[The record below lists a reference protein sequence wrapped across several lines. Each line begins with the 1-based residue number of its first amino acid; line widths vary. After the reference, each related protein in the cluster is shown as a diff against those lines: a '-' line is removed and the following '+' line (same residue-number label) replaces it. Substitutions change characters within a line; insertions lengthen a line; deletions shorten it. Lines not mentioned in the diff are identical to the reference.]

1 LSNDGFQYYVIFV
14 DHFTKYTWLYPLRL
28 KSDVLNVFTKFKTV
42 VEKFFKTSILTIYS
56 DGGGEYQKL
65 KSFLETY
72 GIQHLKT
79 PPHTPQHNGS
89 AERRHCHIVETG
101 LTLLHNASLP
111 LSFWSFAF
119 QTTSYLINRLL
130 TPLLNNKSPFESL
143 FRSPP
148 NYSKLRIFGC
158 LCFPWLKPY
167 TSHKLEPKSRPYL
180 FLGYSSS
187 QSAYKCYDLSS
198 KNFFITHHVKFF
210 EHVFPMHTNPIHSSW
225 VPSSTIDTW
234 SACSPS
240 LAAIFPP
247 HFNVPLTHM
256 SSPPTLHVTSSP
268 SPAASH
274 GRSTSLDNTTSSSCN
289 ETSVPHVPSPQPQ
302 SSHPSPTTEPPI
314 ASRIH
319 SMTTRSQNNI
329 FKPKQLHL
337 TTKHPLPDPI
347 EPTTVSQAMKDPRWH
362 SAMAV
367 ELNALVR
374 NGTWDLVPPQS
385 HHNVVGYKWVFRIK
399 RNPNGTIARYKA
411 RLVAKGFHQRPGVD
425 YHDTFSPA
433 VKPTT
438 IHLVL
443 CLALNQGWNI
453 RQLDV
458 NNAFLH
464 GSLSEEVLMQQPPG
478 YIDTTHPSHVCRLH
492 NAIYGLKQAPRAWYN
507 ELKNFLLAY
516 GFANS
521 KSDASLFVYR
531 NQGVILYFLV
541 YVDDLIIT
549 GNDNSFIS
557 YFLQALSTR
566 FSIKDLGDLNYF
578 LGVEVLPSSA
588 GLLLTQHKYIRDLL
602 TRTQLAGIK
611 EVHTP
616 MATNT
621 FLVLH
626 NGSPPTDATTYRSVI
641 GALQYLTITRLDI
654 SYTVNKLS
662 QFMHCPSETHW
673 AAAKRLLRYLKHT
686 INHGLLLKRGQP
698 L

>member
-1 LSNDGFQYYVIFV
+1 MANHTSSQQSPHSNWLVDSSASHHVTTDLNALSMPQDYAGSDDIVIGDGIGLEITHTGSTTLPTSSTPFTLSNVLCVPSMQNNLISVSKFCKTNKVFVEFFPAFFVVKDLRVRAPCLHGQNKNDVYEWPNTVGPAAPSPIANVSIKASFHDWHNRLGHPSCKVLASIINSHSLPLLSKQPSNFLCESCNCNKSHRLPFGTSTLSSSQPLELIYSDVWGPSPILSNDGFQYYVIFV

-119 QTTSYLINRLL
+119 QTTSYLINHLL

-148 NYSKLRIFGC
+148 NYSKLRIFGY

-167 TSHKLEPKSRPYL
+167 TSHKLEPKSRLCL

-198 KNFFITHHVKFF
+198 KIFFISHHVKFF

-274 GRSTSLDNTTSSSCN
+274 GHSTSLDNMTSSSCD

-347 EPTTVSQAMKDPRWH
+347 EPTTVSQAMKDPCWCF
-362 SAMAV
+362 AMAA

-374 NGTWDLVPPQS
+374 NGT
-385 HHNVVGYKWVFRIK
+385 
-399 RNPNGTIARYKA
+399 
-411 RLVAKGFHQRPGVD
+411 
-425 YHDTFSPA
+425 
-433 VKPTT
+433 
-438 IHLVL
+438 
-443 CLALNQGWNI
+443 
-453 RQLDV
+453 
-458 NNAFLH
+458 
-464 GSLSEEVLMQQPPG
+464 
-478 YIDTTHPSHVCRLH
+478 
-492 NAIYGLKQAPRAWYN
+492 
-507 ELKNFLLAY
+507 
-516 GFANS
+516 
-521 KSDASLFVYR
+521 
-531 NQGVILYFLV
+531 
-541 YVDDLIIT
+541 
-549 GNDNSFIS
+549 
-557 YFLQALSTR
+557 
-566 FSIKDLGDLNYF
+566 
-578 LGVEVLPSSA
+578 
-588 GLLLTQHKYIRDLL
+588 
-602 TRTQLAGIK
+602 
-611 EVHTP
+611 
-616 MATNT
+616 
-621 FLVLH
+621 
-626 NGSPPTDATTYRSVI
+626 
-641 GALQYLTITRLDI
+641 
-654 SYTVNKLS
+654 
-662 QFMHCPSETHW
+662 
-673 AAAKRLLRYLKHT
+673 
-686 INHGLLLKRGQP
+686 
-698 L
+698 

>member
-1 LSNDGFQYYVIFV
+1 
-14 DHFTKYTWLYPLRL
+14 
-28 KSDVLNVFTKFKTV
+28 
-42 VEKFFKTSILTIYS
+42 
-56 DGGGEYQKL
+56 
-65 KSFLETY
+65 
-72 GIQHLKT
+72 
-79 PPHTPQHNGS
+79 
-89 AERRHCHIVETG
+89 
-101 LTLLHNASLP
+101 
-111 LSFWSFAF
+111 
-119 QTTSYLINRLL
+119 
-130 TPLLNNKSPFESL
+130 
-143 FRSPP
+143 
-148 NYSKLRIFGC
+148 
-158 LCFPWLKPY
+158 
-167 TSHKLEPKSRPYL
+167 
-180 FLGYSSS
+180 
-187 QSAYKCYDLSS
+187 
-198 KNFFITHHVKFF
+198 
-210 EHVFPMHTNPIHSSW
+210 MHTNPIHSSW

-274 GRSTSLDNTTSSSCN
+274 GHSTSLDNTTSSSCN

-347 EPTTVSQAMKDPRWH
+347 EPTTVSQAMKDPRWR

-492 NAIYGLKQAPRAWYN
+492 NAIYGLQTSPSGLPLNVFFIISSTPSIMVSFSN
-507 ELKNFLLAY
+507 E
-516 GFANS
+516 
-521 KSDASLFVYR
+521 
-531 NQGVILYFLV
+531 
-541 YVDDLIIT
+541 
-549 GNDNSFIS
+549 DNHCS
-557 YFLQALSTR
+557 YIPTLM
-566 FSIKDLGDLNYF
+566 
-578 LGVEVLPSSA
+578 
-588 GLLLTQHKYIRDLL
+588 L
-602 TRTQLAGIK
+602 TRQETEMIVLLQQDILCTSVETQFPRVLASK
-611 EVHTP
+611 RQWP
-616 MATNT
+616 A
-621 FLVLH
+621 
-626 NGSPPTDATTYRSVI
+626 PP
-641 GALQYLTITRLDI
+641 L
-654 SYTVNKLS
+654 KLS
-662 QFMHCPSETHW
+662 IV
-673 AAAKRLLRYLKHT
+673 LLPP
-686 INHGLLLKRGQP
+686 LLLKYYGFNLCLVNLLTVSYVSTHDQLANARTKPLPRPKFTQLCSKIGISDGSTILRGHVMETILPNIKPSQ
-698 L
+698 